1 MSSSSSF
8 CERNI
13 WAFIQVLEYQPD
25 LFSEQDR
32 ADLNDLDKVLTKN
45 LEQISDAIEKW
56 QEFHPEILKA
66 QNECLK
72 ELSDGKS
79 ETCRGQGGQ
88 PAPPPPSKAE
98 LRKQLTNAIR
108 RNKLAATQPK
118 PKPDEKSK

>member
-1 MSSSSSF
+1 MSSEIY
-8 CERNI
+8 ERNI
-13 WAFIQVLEYQPD
+13 WAFVQVLEHQPA

-32 ADLNDLDKVLTKN
+32 ADLNDLNRMLTEDVMEISNAVRIWLKSRP
-45 LEQISDAIEKW
+45 QIFKAYV
-56 QEFHPEILKA
+56 EILDDL
-66 QNECLK
+66 C
-72 ELSDGKS
+72 DGKS